1 VYVCRETK
9 PKVQKIDAFLSAGR
23 TCNVDRATKMNDK
36 IAMMIVK
43 DLRPISFVEGS
54 GFKDLMAFCEPGYN
68 MPGRTFFTAKLE
80 TMQAEL
86 KDSLKATL
94 ASTKFV
100 AVTSDIWTS
109 ATNES
114 YVSVTVH
121 YIDNSWVLCS
131 RVLAVMPI
139 EDRHTGDNIVK
150 WLLDVVAQYDMSPSK
165 VSAIVHDNGSNMVAA
180 AKKLEA
186 LHGWSSVRCVAHTI
200 QLVVH
205 AVLQSATI
213 SDTLTSA
220 RRVVEYFKRSAL
232 ATSLLHAKQE
242 QMSVPDHQMI
252 MDVSTRWNSTLYMID
267 RLLEQRWPVSAVLSD
282 KSHKCQNL
290 SEIQWETLST
300 VKSLLQPFEAATV
313 FISGDKYVTAS
324 AVVSVIHALR
334 VKMEPAP
341 DDAAYVKQLKDIA
354 LRELIDRWPLE
365 LDQVTGDNRKL
376 FSVVLKSAALD
387 PRFKFNCLS
396 PETARYVRSELAAEA
411 MQYVARTEVV
421 DLPVDNEVT
430 VTASERPSTSADHDY
445 SCTAVASTSREQ
457 SMAAAMDSLFG
468 GDDVVLP
475 DPAPD
480 DDAVSSVDD
489 QIGSLFREARLSRQQ
504 CPLQWWKTNS
514 ARYRLLVPLAIKY
527 LCIPGSSTPSERTF
541 SVAGL
546 TLNRLRSAL
555 SPEHV
560 NMLVVMHANTD
571 LLE

>member
-1 VYVCRETK
+1 MYTCRETK
-9 PKVQKIDAFLSAGR
+9 PKLQKIDAFLSAGR
-23 TCNVDRATKMNDK
+23 TCNVDRTTKLNDK

-43 DLRPISFVEGS
+43 DLRPISFVEGK

-80 TMQAEL
+80 TMQAKL
-86 KDSLKATL
+86 KDSLKGAL

-109 ATNES
+109 CTNDS
-114 YVSVTVH
+114 YLSVTVH
-121 YIDNSWVLCS
+121 YIDDHWVLCN

-139 EDRHTGDNIVK
+139 EDRHTGDNIMK
-150 WLLDVVAQYDMSPSK
+150 WLLDVIAQYDLSPSK
-165 VSAIVHDNGSNMVAA
+165 VSAIIHDNGSNMVAA

-200 QLVVH
+200 QLVVNV
-205 AVLQSATI
+205 VLQSAGI
-213 SDTLTSA
+213 CDTLNSA
-220 RRVVEYFKRSAL
+220 RRIVEYFKRSAL
-232 ATSLLHAKQE
+232 ATTMLHAKQE

-282 KSHKCQNL
+282 KSHKCQSL
-290 SEIQWETLST
+290 SESQWEMLST
-300 VKSLLQPFEAATV
+300 LKSLLEPFEAATV
-313 FISGDKYVTAS
+313 FISGVKYVTAS
-324 AVVSVIHALR
+324 AVVSVVHALR
-334 VKMEPAP
+334 AKMEPTP
-341 DDAAYVKQLKDIA
+341 DDVAYVKQLKEIA
-354 LRELIDRWPLE
+354 SRQLIERWPLE

-387 PRFKFNCLS
+387 PRFKFNSLK
-396 PETARYVRSELAAEA
+396 PETARYVRSEMAAEA
-411 MQYVARTEVV
+411 IQYITRTDVL

-430 VTASERPSTSADHDY
+430 VTASERPSTSTDHDY
-445 SCTAVASTSREQ
+445 SAAAVASTSSEH
-457 SMAAAMDSLFG
+457 SMAAAIDSLFG
-468 GDDVVLP
+468 DDDVVP
-475 DPAPD
+475 PVTMPG

-489 QIGSLFREARLSRQQ
+489 QLGSLLREVCLSRQQ
-504 CPLQWWKTNS
+504 CPLEWWKTNS
-514 ARYRLLVPLAIKY
+514 ARYGHLVPLALKY

-546 TLNRLRSAL
+546 TLNKLRSAL

-560 NMLVVMHANTD
+560 DMLVVMHANTD
-571 LLE
+571 LLD

>member
-1 VYVCRETK
+1 
-9 PKVQKIDAFLSAGR
+9 VQKIDAFLSAGR
-23 TCNVDRATKMNDK
+23 TCNVDRATKLKDK

-54 GFKDLMAFCEPGYN
+54 GFKDLMEFCEPGYN
-68 MPGRTFFTAKLE
+68 IPGRTFFTAKLE
-80 TMQAEL
+80 KLQAEL

-114 YVSVTVH
+114 YISVTVH
-121 YIDNSWVLCS
+121 YIDNSWVLCN

-139 EDRHTGDNIVK
+139 ADRHTGDNIVK
-150 WLLDVVAQYDMSPSK
+150 WLLDVIAQYDLSPSK

-200 QLVVH
+200 QLVVN
-205 AVLQSATI
+205 AVLQSVSI

-232 ATSLLHAKQE
+232 ATSMLHAKQE
-242 QMSVPDHQMI
+242 QMSAPDHQMI

-282 KSHKCQNL
+282 KGHKCQNL
-290 SEIQWETLST
+290 SEIQWEMLST
-300 VKSLLQPFEAATV
+300 LKSLLEPFEAATV

-324 AVVSVIHALR
+324 AVVSVIQALR
-334 VKMEPAP
+334 AKMEPAP
-341 DDAAYVKQLKDIA
+341 DDVAYVKQLKEIA
-354 LRELIDRWPLE
+354 STQLTERWPLE
-365 LDQVTGDNRKL
+365 LDQVTGHNRKL

-411 MQYVARTEVV
+411 IQYVTRTEVV
-421 DLPVDNEVT
+421 GLPPVDNEVT
-430 VTASERPSTSADHDY
+430 VTASERPSTSSDHDY
-445 SCTAVASTSREQ
+445 SATAVASTSREQ
-457 SMAAAMDSLFG
+457 SMAAAIDSLFG
-468 GDDVVLP
+468 GDDVVSP
-475 DPAPD
+475 DPVPG

-489 QIGSLFREARLSRQQ
+489 QIGSLFREARLPRQQ

-514 ARYRLLVPLAIKY
+514 ARYSLLLPLALKY

-560 NMLVVMHANTD
+560 DMLVVMHANTD